1 MRHLMV
7 LKLMLHVSV
16 KYMQVHCMVFIK
28 WHLKE
33 IVSIY
38 LKLQHTFAGIEFSVL
53 ERDDLDKY

>member
-1 MRHLMV
+1 MV
-7 LKLMLHVSV
+7 LKVMLHVSV

-38 LKLQHTFAGIEFSVL
+38 LKLQHTFAGIEISVL

>member
-1 MRHLMV
+1 MV
-7 LKLMLHVSV
+7 LKFMLHVSV

-33 IVSIY
+33 IVSIC
-38 LKLQHTFAGIEFSVL
+38 LKTFAGIEFSVL

>member
-1 MRHLMV
+1 MV

-28 WHLKE
+28 WYLKE
-33 IVSIY
+33 IVSIW
-38 LKLQHTFAGIEFSVL
+38 LKTFAGIEFSVL